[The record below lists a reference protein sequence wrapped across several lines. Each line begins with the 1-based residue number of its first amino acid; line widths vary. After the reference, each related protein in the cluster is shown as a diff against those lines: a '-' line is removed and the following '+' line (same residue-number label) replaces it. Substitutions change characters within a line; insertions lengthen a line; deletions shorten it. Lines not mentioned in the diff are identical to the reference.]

1 MDRGTRQFARRILLI
16 HLVLLVV
23 LLTVVFAASWVIYR
37 SATEQAF
44 EHEKRQQSLLASQ
57 AASGLKGYYDSI
69 FSDLELFKPINP
81 DEEDTEDRIP
91 EEETGSVAS
100 GLVGGGRFST
110 LRTLP
115 QQLNGRVAHLF
126 EVEKG
131 THHLHIYG
139 RQATIPSVSELVER
153 NRNWIDSLDKAAISP
168 LEQFD
173 DRQNDTVRSF
183 TLIGVPVGPR
193 KNYVLIATVS
203 ARATARRF
211 FDEVSRQSND
221 TAAFVLDESRTITAS
236 SQPSLIG
243 SRIGSTPSTATAS
256 AAAPGNAVLAPLATA
271 SDETTILLN
280 KPFRIGAAEFV
291 PSIVTAQPFT
301 VLDRQWTVIIT
312 SPVAD
317 IDTVVRRIFRG
328 AVLWAV
334 FLALSM
340 TAIIVS
346 TAVQLIRNRAR
357 MDRERHDLLE
367 KELRQAREIQLAW
380 LPQKRPPGT
389 ALDIATAN
397 HPASRISGDFYNWF
411 ELPDG
416 RTAVVIGDVTGHGM
430 AAAFLMATTQLLVR
444 NTLPQVIEPGRCLE
458 EINRQLC
465 TQVFNGQFVT
475 LQILVLDP
483 QNDRVEIATGGHPP
497 PLLGEGGR
505 FQPIPLEPNLVLG
518 VERDSTYA
526 TETFD
531 VSPRST
537 ILLYTDGV
545 LDAESATGDR
555 FGSARLGQTLAG
567 TFDSAQ
573 GVIDAV
579 LAGVN
584 RFTHGYPLGDDL
596 TLVAVQV
603 QSRPAAE
610 AAKGD
615 ARHPAG
621 ATA

>member
-16 HLVLLVV
+16 HLTLLVV
-23 LLTVVFAASWVIYR
+23 LLAVVFAASWVIYR

-57 AASGLKGYYDSI
+57 AANGLKGYYDAI
-69 FSDLELFKPINP
+69 FSDLELFKPISP
-81 DEEDTEDRIP
+81 DDEDTEDRIP
-91 EEETGSVAS
+91 EDETGSVVT
-100 GLVGGGRFST
+100 GLNVRRFGSIGM
-110 LRTLP
+110 LP

-126 EVEKG
+126 LVEKG
-131 THHLHIYG
+131 THRPRPYG
-139 RQATIPSVSELVER
+139 PQARIPSVPELVER

-173 DRQNDTVRSF
+173 DRENDVVRSF

-193 KNYVLIATVS
+193 KNYVLVATVS
-203 ARATARRF
+203 ARATAKRF
-211 FDEVSRQSND
+211 FDEVARTED
-221 TAAFVLDESRTITAS
+221 TAAFVLDESRTIIAS
-236 SQPSLIG
+236 SRPNLIG
-243 SRIGSTPSTATAS
+243 RRIGSAPSTAAS
-256 AAAPGNAVLAPLATA
+256 SMVDAALAPLAAA
-271 SDETTILLN
+271 SDETTILMSR
-280 KPFRIGAAEFV
+280 PFTVGAASFP
-291 PSIVTAQPFT
+291 PSMVTAQPFA
-301 VLDRQWTVIIT
+301 VLDRQWTVMIT
-312 SPVAD
+312 SPESD
-317 IDTVVRRIFRG
+317 IDNVVRRIFGR

-340 TAIIVS
+340 TAVLVS

-357 MDRERHDLLE
+357 LERERHELLE

-380 LPQKRPPGT
+380 LPQARQAGA

-416 RTAVVIGDVTGHGM
+416 RMAVVIGDVTGHGM

-444 NTLPQVIEPGRCLE
+444 NTLPQALDPGRCLE

-475 LQILVLDP
+475 LQVLVLDP
-483 QNDRVEIATGGHPP
+483 RGDRVEIATAGHPP
-497 PLLGEGGR
+497 PLVGNGER

-531 VSPRST
+531 LSPRST

-545 LDAESATGDR
+545 LDAESAAGHR
-555 FGSARLGQTLAG
+555 FGSDRLDDALAHP
-567 TFDSAQ
+567 FDSAQ
-573 GVIDAV
+573 AVIDAV
-579 LAGVN
+579 LVGVDA
-584 RFTHGYPLGDDL
+584 FTRGHPLRDDL
-596 TLVAVQV
+596 TLVAIQV

-610 AAKGD
+610 PAKGD